1 MAIKTIPNLIPS
13 QPPTPPPP
21 NYLDPACGY
30 QHIVI
35 FPLVVDRFRLRP
47 IDI

>member
-13 QPPTPPPP
+13 QPPPPPP

-30 QHIVI
+30 QHISF